1 MDLDKLNLIKLGY
14 SCLVLGS
21 SQFLIMPQ
29 LPQKMMLATK
39 VVKINSKNNHL
50 ASLSK
55 SVTHSV
61 VVCLTLQN
69 TNGVKGIGKLILING
84 STNVTKTMKI

>member
-29 LPQKMMLATK
+29 LPQKMMHASK
-39 VVKINSKNNHL
+39 VVKNDLKIII
-50 ASLSK
+50 SLSSSK
-55 SVTHSV
+55 SVTPLYEV
-61 VVCLTLQN
+61 
-69 TNGVKGIGKLILING
+69 G
-84 STNVTKTMKI
+84 SKCVLNAL